1 MHSSR
6 RVSCV
11 SSATE
16 FRQQGL
22 DPEGGQTDF
31 KPQNGMTLLISHKR
45 GGALCFTYSCIFHVG
60 LPVEYQAVAD
70 MFLLPSKPDFLE
82 APGTKGEALELKL
95 TPHSLTTHSMWVL
108 ISY

>member
-1 MHSSR
+1 M
-6 RVSCV
+6 
-11 SSATE
+11 
-16 FRQQGL
+16 F
-22 DPEGGQTDF
+22 
-31 KPQNGMTLLISHKR
+31 HK
-45 GGALCFTYSCIFHVG
+45 G